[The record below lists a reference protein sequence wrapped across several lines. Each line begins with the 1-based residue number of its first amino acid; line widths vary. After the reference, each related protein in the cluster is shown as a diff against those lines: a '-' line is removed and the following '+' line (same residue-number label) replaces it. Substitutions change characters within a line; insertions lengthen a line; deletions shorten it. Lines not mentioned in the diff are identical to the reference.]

1 MTSWSRTWMCAS
13 CGWRS
18 IELSLHVCRATW
30 LTPAFGDSAA
40 HVISALTLSAIV
52 AAVAWAAIV
61 WLHPHDANEALLI
74 GDEWVLLTVGVQVL
88 AGYYVI
94 GTSWQA
100 RLMEYNV
107 SQGALWEV
115 VLVTMLVAPVAAAF
129 GHHLVRRGGTFS
141 SARKAIFGR

>member
-1 MTSWSRTWMCAS
+1 MLIRALAIW
-13 CGWRS
+13 CGLLAAAFLNAAFR
-18 IELSLHVCRATW
+18 VRW

-52 AAVAWAAIV
+52 VAVAWAAIV

-74 GDEWVLLTVGVQVL
+74 GDEWVLLTVGLQVCV
-88 AGYYVI
+88 GYYLI
-94 GTSWQA
+94 GTSWHA

-129 GHHLVRRGGTFS
+129 GHHIIRRGRMFS

>member
-1 MTSWSRTWMCAS
+1 MLIRALAIW
-13 CGWRS
+13 CGLLAAAFL
-18 IELSLHVCRATW
+18 IVVCRVTW

-40 HVISALTLSAIV
+40 HVISALALSAIV

-94 GTSWQA
+94 GTSWHA
-100 RLMEYNV
+100 WLMEYNV

-115 VLVTMLVAPVAAAF
+115 VLVTMFVAPVAAAF
-129 GHHLVRRGGTFS
+129 GHHILRPGRMFS